1 MPTPTA
7 YPDYGAAEAEA
18 ASVPYHIPYGHVYVL
33 TAADITIEGYV
44 INTDSFLINSEGNSG
59 IMGFAREVPPDDIG
73 TGYTPETGAGS
84 VATSVTGEAAP
95 VYGVEELGFTA
106 GTKDDADIEGSS
118 LIDGSVGLG
127 YIPMTTHYMG
137 YDSQAHLFFNYSN
150 MSKEA
155 TFEFFDDEV
164 KFPESEGMQG
174 YAVSDNPI
182 TYGRKESGAIQ
193 NKFGY
198 STTLEAGPSTNLIY
212 NAIAASINEMVNDL
226 VTTFP
231 LSKQTFKRTK
241 PLKIRALDINVLTAE
256 EAGQTT
262 TTTTTAPTTT
272 TTTPT
277 TGY

>member
-1 MPTPTA
+1 MPSPTEL
-7 YPDYGAAEAEA
+7 PMGPTDLDAAP
-18 ASVPYHIPYGHVYVL
+18 SYHIPYGHVYVL

-73 TGYTPETGAGS
+73 TGYTPETGAPS
-84 VATSVTGEAAP
+84 SVTVGAEIAP

-127 YIPMTTHYMG
+127 YIPMTTHYKG

-164 KFPESEGMQG
+164 KFPESEGIQG

-198 STTLEAGPSTNLIY
+198 SPTLEAGPSTDLIY

-262 TTTTTAPTTT
+262 TTATTAPTTT